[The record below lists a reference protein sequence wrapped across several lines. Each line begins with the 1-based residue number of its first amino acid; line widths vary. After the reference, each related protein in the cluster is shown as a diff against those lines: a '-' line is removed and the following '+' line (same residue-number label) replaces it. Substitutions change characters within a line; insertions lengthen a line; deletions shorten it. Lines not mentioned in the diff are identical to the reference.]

1 MAVAHQYGRP
11 HSVIPGFGLTLGYT
25 VSYLSL
31 IVLIPLVALVIR
43 GTNQPWADFKAAV
56 FDPRTL
62 IAWRL
67 TFGTAFIASIINA
80 FFGLIVAWVLVRY
93 RFPGRRLLD
102 AIIDFPF
109 ALPTAVAGLTFSNL
123 YAPQGWMGSLGVHA
137 AQACNFFF
145 AKLHLAHR
153 VDPDR
158 FSSLN
163 LQFANTNAGIVIVLV
178 FVGLPFVIRLVQPV
192 LQELDIELEQAA
204 SSLGAGSFTT
214 FRRVI
219 FPEIFP
225 AWLGGLALA
234 FARSVGEYGSVIFIA
249 GNIPGKSQIAP
260 QKIIDFLY
268 GFENGGEAKATAI
281 GVVLL
286 GASLL
291 VLVLINTLQW
301 WMRRLETL
309 G

>member
-1 MAVAHQYGRP
+1 MASRR
-11 HSVIPGFGLTLGYT
+11 VIPGFGLSMGYT
-25 VSYLSL
+25 LTYLSMM
-31 IVLIPLVALVIR
+31 VLIPLSALIWKTANLHWSEFWNTVTDPIVM
-43 GTNQPWADFKAAV
+43 AAYK
-56 FDPRTL
+56 L
-62 IAWRL
+62 S
-67 TFGTAFIASIINA
+67 FGASLLAAAINGV
-80 FFGLIVAWVLVRY
+80 FGLIVAWVLVRY
-93 RFPGRRLLD
+93 KFPGRRIVD
-102 AIIDFPF
+102 AIVDFPF
-109 ALPTAVAGLTFSNL
+109 ALPTAVAGLTFSDL
-123 YAPQGWMGSLGVHA
+123 YAPDGWMGSLGTRLGNGINILLSRIGSTHE
-137 AQACNFFF
+137 
-145 AKLHLAHR
+145 
-153 VDPDR
+153 VDPAH
-158 FSSLN
+158 FNFLN

-192 LQELDIELEQAA
+192 LQEMDIELEQAA
-204 SSLGAGSFTT
+204 ASLGAGPITT

-219 FPEIFP
+219 FPEILP

-291 VLVLINTLQW
+291 VLVFINTIQW
-301 WMRRLETL
+301 WTRRHERSA
-309 G
+309 

>member
-1 MAVAHQYGRP
+1 MSTRR
-11 HSVIPGFGLTLGYT
+11 VIPGFGISLGYT
-25 VSYLSL
+25 LSYLSL
-31 IVLIPLVALVIR
+31 MVLIPLAALVWK
-43 GTNQPWADFKAAV
+43 TSQLHWSDFWSTVTDPIVLAAYK
-56 FDPRTL
+56 L
-62 IAWRL
+62 S
-67 TFGTAFIASIINA
+67 FGASILAAAINGV
-80 FFGLIVAWVLVRY
+80 FGLIVAWVLVRY
-93 RFPGRRLLD
+93 RFPGRRLMD

-123 YAPQGWMGSLGVHA
+123 YAPQGWMGSLGTRFGAGV
-137 AQACNFFF
+137 NF
-145 AKLHLAHR
+145 LLGHVNSNWSIDPAHF
-153 VDPDR
+153 DK
-158 FSSLN
+158 LN
-163 LQFANTNAGIVIVLV
+163 LQLANTNAGIVVVLI
-178 FVGLPFVIRLVQPV
+178 FVGLPFVVRLVQPV
-192 LQELDIELEQAA
+192 LQELDVELEQAA
-204 SSLGAGSFTT
+204 ACLGAGPITT

-219 FPEIFP
+219 FPEILP

-291 VLVLINTLQW
+291 VLLFLNALQW
-301 WMRRLETL
+301 WTRRHQRLA
-309 G
+309 

>member
-1 MAVAHQYGRP
+1 MASRR
-11 HSVIPGFGLTLGYT
+11 VIPGFGLSMGYT
-25 VSYLSL
+25 LTYLSMM
-31 IVLIPLVALVIR
+31 VLIPLSALIWKTANLHWSQFWETV
-43 GTNQPWADFKAAV
+43 T
-56 FDPRTL
+56 DPIVMSAYKL
-62 IAWRL
+62 S
-67 TFGTAFIASIINA
+67 FGASILAAAINGV
-80 FFGLIVAWVLVRY
+80 FGLIVAWVLVRY

-145 AKLHLAHR
+145 AKLHVAHR

-158 FSSLN
+158 FSALN

>member
-1 MAVAHQYGRP
+1 MM
-11 HSVIPGFGLTLGYT
+11 
-25 VSYLSL
+25 
-31 IVLIPLVALVIR
+31 VLIPLSALIWKTANLHWSQFWETVTDPIVMSAYKLSF
-43 GTNQPWADFKAAV
+43 GASFLAA
-56 FDPRTL
+56 
-62 IAWRL
+62 A
-67 TFGTAFIASIINA
+67 INGV
-80 FFGLIVAWVLVRY
+80 FGLIVAWVLVRY